1 MANRGGD
8 ERLRRGFGNRPSI
21 RSKLVRC
28 FDIALLKSQQLQHTR
43 SFIAQEEGIQ
53 GSDVGAFV
61 SVEGN
66 QIAMFVDGVNMLD
79 GYWMPP
85 CR

>member
-1 MANRGGD
+1 MANRGVD
-8 ERLRRGFGNRPSI
+8 DRLGRGFGNRPSI
-21 RSKLVRC
+21 RSKLVQC
-28 FDIALLKSQQLQHTR
+28 FDIALLKSKQLRQKR

-53 GSDVGAFV
+53 GSAVGAFV
-61 SVEGN
+61 PVHGN
-66 QIAMFVDGVNMLD
+66 QIAMFVDRVNMLD